1 MNVEVASPAAS
12 ALPPPVNDER
22 RTLVFDLAR
31 NGAGGFVDSAERTFF
46 LLIAIKVL
54 AAGSWPKAIIASG
67 VGFGFLFTPW
77 IVQLVRNSQRP
88 VTWAASRLL
97 LVAAAFSIFAST
109 VKNEVTFMIGTT
121 LGLAVYGSAVPLI
134 TAIYNRNYPEGRRGR
149 YVAMGI
155 FVRVAC
161 MVVLGLVL
169 GDILKANLATNADRV
184 WRLVPLAA
192 AVAYLL
198 QAFFISR
205 MPSGPLRL
213 RADEPANEREAWK
226 HRRELLRSD
235 ALLRNVL
242 SAWMWMGM
250 ANLMMLPLRVE
261 YITNPR
267 YGIGLDPLMITLL
280 TTIVPGVVRLVLTVP
295 FGWAFDRLP
304 FFIMRILVNVMFAM
318 SIVAFFIGTSRVG
331 LVIGSVLFGVAVAGG
346 DVLWNL
352 WTVKFA
358 PPGRVAD
365 YMSLHTFF
373 TGVRAVLAPMIGFY
387 LITRVE
393 TKTMGWICAGLIVVS
408 STILVPQMLSELR
421 ARR

>member
-1 MNVEVASPAAS
+1 MNTEVASPATS
-12 ALPPPVNDER
+12 LRMPTGDER
-22 RTLVFDLAR
+22 RTLTLDLAR
-31 NGAGGFVDSAERTFF
+31 NGAGGFIDSAERTFF

-97 LVAAAFSIFAST
+97 ISAAGFSLLSAT
-109 VKNEVTFMIGTT
+109 VKNEIVFMTGTT

-134 TAIYNRNYPEGRRGR
+134 TAVYNRNYPAGRRGR
-149 YVAMGI
+149 YVAAGI
-155 FVRVAC
+155 FVRVGC
-161 MVVLGLVL
+161 MVSIGLVVGEVL
-169 GDILKANLATNADRV
+169 KQNIERNGDRI

-192 AVAYLL
+192 TVAYLL
-198 QAFFISR
+198 QALFISR
-205 MPSGPLRL
+205 MPSGPLTM
-213 RADEPANEREAWK
+213 RADEPKNEREAW
-226 HRRELLRSD
+226 RARGALLRSD
-235 ALLRNVL
+235 PLLRNVL
-242 SAWMWMGM
+242 WSWMWMGM

-261 YITNPR
+261 YVTNPR
-267 YGIGLDPLMITLL
+267 YGISLDPLAITVL
-280 TTIVPGVVRLVLTVP
+280 TTIVPGVVRLLLTVP

-304 FFIMRILVNVMFAM
+304 FFAMRIAVNIMFGI
-318 SIVAFFIGTSRVG
+318 SIVAFFTGASKFG
-331 LVIGSVLFGVAVAGG
+331 LYLGSVVFGIAVAGG

-373 TGVRAVLAPMIGFY
+373 TGIRGVLAPLIGFY

-393 TKTMGWICAGLIVVS
+393 TKTMGWICASLILVAS
-408 STILVPQMLSELR
+408 AILVPHMRKER
-421 ARR
+421 T

>member
-1 MNVEVASPAAS
+1 MNVEVASLAAS
-12 ALPPPVNDER
+12 NIPPRGDER
-22 RTLVFDLAR
+22 RTLALDLAR

-67 VGFGFLFTPW
+67 VGFGYLFTPW

-97 LVAAAFSIFAST
+97 LAAAACSIFAS
-109 VKNEVTFMIGTT
+109 VLKNEVTFMIGTT
-121 LGLAVYGSAVPLI
+121 LGLAVYGSSVPLI

-149 YVAMGI
+149 YVSIGI
-155 FVRVAC
+155 FVRVGF
-161 MVVLGLVL
+161 MVALGLVL
-169 GDILKANLATNADRV
+169 GDILKANLATNSDRV

-192 AVAYLL
+192 AVAYLV
-198 QAFFISR
+198 QAAFISR

-267 YGIGLDPLMITLL
+267 YGIALDPLMITLL
-280 TTIVPGVVRLVLTVP
+280 TTVVPGVVRLVLTIP
-295 FGWAFDRLP
+295 FGWAFDRMP
-304 FFIMRILVNVMFAM
+304 FFIMRITVNMMFAM
-318 SIVAFFIGTSRVG
+318 SIVAFFIGTSRGG
-331 LVIGSVLFGVAVAGG
+331 LFAGSILFGIAVAGG

-373 TGVRAVLAPMIGFY
+373 TGVRAVLAPMIGFF

-408 STILVPQMLSELR
+408 SMILVPQMLNELR
-421 ARR
+421 TRR